1 MWVTGVDE
9 NGMGPL
15 LGPLVATAV
24 TVELRRYDRAR
35 LRRRGLE
42 LGIGDSK
49 QTSAF
54 GKMAHAESLALAL
67 AERFLG
73 RPATDADA
81 LLEAFSL
88 EGLLTLRGR
97 CPDASSRAQCWS
109 EALALPAFGGELAEG
124 RALLKR
130 LEGRTLKVRRV
141 RSGLLCAGAL
151 NEAVAD
157 GSTKVREDLTLFE
170 RLILDA
176 RAAAPD
182 DLEAICGQVSGIRRY
197 PSYFRHFEEA
207 AELRESGGY
216 AVPGVGTVRFEVKA
230 DDKHL
235 PVGLASMVG
244 KLVRELAMRRMS
256 AFYRRH
262 DPELERVSGY
272 HDPRT
277 KRFVDDSRSLR
288 RHLRVATECFERRC

>member
-15 LGPLVATAV
+15 LGPLIATAV

-73 RPATDADA
+73 RPAADADA

-109 EALALPAFGGELAEG
+109 EPLPLPAFGGDLAEG

-130 LEGRTLKVRRV
+130 LEGRTLTIRRV
-141 RSGLLCAGAL
+141 RSAVLCAGAL
-151 NEAVAD
+151 NEAAD
-157 GSTKVREDLTLFE
+157 GGSTKVQEDLKLFE

-176 RAAAPD
+176 RAAAPAE
-182 DLEAICGQVSGIRRY
+182 LEAICGQVSGIRRY
-197 PSYFRHFEEA
+197 PQYFRRFENA
-207 AELRESGGY
+207 REVDAGTY
-216 AVPGVGTVRFEVKA
+216 AVPGVGRVRFEVKA

-244 KLVRELAMRRMS
+244 KLVRELSMHRLS

-262 DPELERVSGY
+262 DPELEKVSGY

-277 KRFVDDSRSLR
+277 RRFAAQSGDLR
-288 RHLRVATECFERRC
+288 RHLQVAPDCFERRC

>member
-15 LGPLVATAV
+15 LGPLIATAV

-73 RPATDADA
+73 RPAADADA

-109 EALALPAFGGELAEG
+109 EPLPLPAFGGDLAEG

-130 LEGRTLKVRRV
+130 LEGRTLTIRRV
-141 RSGLLCAGAL
+141 RSAVLCAGAL
-151 NEAVAD
+151 NEAAD
-157 GSTKVREDLTLFE
+157 GGSTKVQEDLKLFE

-176 RAAAPD
+176 RAAAPAE
-182 DLEAICGQVSGIRRY
+182 LEAICGQVSGIRRY
-197 PSYFRHFEEA
+197 PQYFRRFENA
-207 AELRESGGY
+207 REVGAGTY
-216 AVPGVGTVRFEVKA
+216 AVPGVGRVRFEVKA

-244 KLVRELAMRRMS
+244 KLVRELSMHRLS

-262 DPELERVSGY
+262 DPELEKVSGY

-277 KRFVDDSRSLR
+277 RRFAAQSGDLR
-288 RHLRVATECFERRC
+288 RHLQVAPDCFERRC

>member
-9 NGMGPL
+9 NGMGPM

-24 TVELRRYDRAR
+24 TLDVKRYDRAR
-35 LRRRGLE
+35 LRRRGLD
-42 LGIGDSK
+42 LGVGDSK

-73 RPATDADA
+73 RAPTEADA

-88 EGLLTLRGR
+88 EGLLALRGR
-97 CPDASSRAQCWS
+97 CPDDSSRAQCWS
-109 EALALPAFGGELAEG
+109 EPIPLPAFGGDLLEG

-130 LEGRTLKVRRV
+130 LEGRALKIRRV
-141 RSGLLCAGAL
+141 RSAVLCAGAL
-151 NEAVAD
+151 NEAVD
-157 GSTKVREDLTLFE
+157 GGSTKVREDLRLFE
-170 RLILDA
+170 QLILDA
-176 RAAAPD
+176 RAAAPA

-197 PSYFRHFEEA
+197 PEYFTHFQSTEEL
-207 AELRESGGY
+207 EGGAY
-216 AVPGVGTVRFEVKA
+216 AVPGVGEVRFEVKA
-230 DDKHL
+230 DDRHL

-244 KLVRELAMRRMS
+244 KLVRELAMHRLS
-256 AFYRRH
+256 AFYQRH
-262 DPELERVSGY
+262 DPALEKVSGY

-277 KRFVDDSRSLR
+277 RRFADQSDALR
-288 RHLRVATECFERRC
+288 RRLAVAPDCFQRRC

>member
-24 TVELRRYDRAR
+24 TIELRRYDRAR

-54 GKMAHAESLALAL
+54 GKMGHAESLALAL

-73 RPATDADA
+73 RVPTDADA

-97 CPDASSRAQCWS
+97 CPDESSRAQCWS
-109 EALALPAFGGELAEG
+109 ESVPLPAFGGDLDHG
-124 RALLKR
+124 RALLKQ
-130 LEGRTLKVRRV
+130 LEGRALKVRRV
-141 RSGLLCAGAL
+141 RSAVLCAGAL
-151 NEAVAD
+151 NEAAD
-157 GSTKVREDLTLFE
+157 GGSTKVREDLTLFE
-170 RLILDA
+170 RLVLDA
-176 RAAAPD
+176 RAAAPED
-182 DLEAICGQVSGIRRY
+182 VEAICGQVSGIRRY
-197 PSYFRHFEEA
+197 SQYFSHFADVEEL
-207 AELRESGGY
+207 ERGSY
-216 AVPGVGTVRFEVKA
+216 AVPEVGTVRFEVKA

-244 KLVRELAMRRMS
+244 KLVRELAMHRLS

-262 DPELERVSGY
+262 DPELEKVSGY

-277 KRFVDDSRSLR
+277 RRFAADSAPLR
-288 RHLRVATECFERRC
+288 RHLKVASDCFERRC